1 MTVKTVK
8 SDDYWLGWREG
19 KRDAQRDFEQAE
31 KEKYEQIML
40 LRASK
45 KFNVKESHAY
55 NVGFENGFAEAK
67 RQFLALLVEQREPLA
82 KWLFERSSHAL
93 RDKITFE
100 QAPEVTKDYWSKQA
114 NDLLI
119 LLEERLK

>member
-1 MTVKTVK
+1 MNFGT
-8 SDDYWLGWREG
+8 
-19 KRDAQRDFEQAE
+19 Q
-31 KEKYEQIML
+31 
-40 LRASK
+40 
-45 KFNVKESHAY
+45 KESRAY
-55 NVGFENGFAEAK
+55 NLGFENGFKEGFKNGSKEGEANGKIIGYDLAVEELRLKFWKQFNAAQAKFK
-67 RQFLALLVEQREPLA
+67 RLLIEQQESVA

-119 LLEERLK
+119 LLEEGLK